1 LTDRGPDGIPEKEGA
16 MNDRTIEERYRLARE
31 QYAELGV
38 DTEEALAA
46 LRGVPL
52 SVHCWQGDD
61 VGGFETGSDGIL
73 SGGIA
78 TTGAYPG
85 KARTMT
91 ELRQDLGELWKLLPG
106 KHRLA
111 LHMSYGDFGGKRVDR
126 DAIEGRHFDSWL
138 AWAAECGI
146 KLDMNGTFFSHPKAA
161 AGMTLASKDEA
172 VRRFWVEHARRTRAA
187 SAHIGRT
194 QRDACI
200 DNLWIPDGMKDV
212 TVDRAGYRRQ
222 LERSLD
228 EIFASAYPA
237 AETRDALEGKLFGI
251 GSETYVVGSHEF
263 YLAYAAKHG
272 LMVTLDSGH
281 YHPTEGIADK
291 ISALLAFF
299 DELMVHISR
308 GIRWDSDH
316 VVVLNDESRA
326 ILEEVVRSGR
336 MDRVHLG
343 LDFFDAS
350 INRIGA
356 WTVGARSVLKAI
368 LLALLEPREKLV
380 ASEEAGDYFGR
391 MQLLELAK
399 TMPFGAVWDHHCLQ
413 AGAPVESEVL
423 GRVAAYDAAVT
434 RARR

>member
-1 LTDRGPDGIPEKEGA
+1 MDDR
-16 MNDRTIEERYRLARE
+16 RIEDRYRRARE

-38 DTEEALAA
+38 DTEGALAA
-46 LRGVPL
+46 LRRVPL

-61 VGGFETGSDGIL
+61 VNGFETGADGIL

-78 TTGAYPG
+78 ATGNYPG
-85 KARTMT
+85 RARTMA
-91 ELRQDLGELWKLLPG
+91 ELRQDLDELWKLLPG

-126 DAIEGRHFDSWL
+126 DEIEGKHFDSWL
-138 AWAAECGI
+138 AWAAGCGV
-146 KLDMNGTFFSHPKAA
+146 KLDMNGTFFSHPNAA

-172 VRRFWVEHARRTRAA
+172 VRRFWVEHARRARAA
-187 SAHIGRT
+187 STHIGRR
-194 QRDACI
+194 QGDPCI
-200 DNLWIPDGMKDV
+200 DNLWIPDGMKDAA
-212 TVDRAGYRRQ
+212 VDRAGYRRQ
-222 LERSLD
+222 LAKSLD
-228 EIFASAYPA
+228 EIFATAYPP

-251 GSETYVVGSHEF
+251 GSESYVVGSHEF
-263 YLAYAAKHG
+263 YLAYAMKHG

-281 YHPTEGIADK
+281 YHPTESVADK
-291 ISALLAFF
+291 ISALLLFL

-350 INRIGA
+350 INRIVA

-368 LLALLEPREKLV
+368 LLALLEPRAKLV
-380 ASEEAGDYFGR
+380 ACEEAGDYFGR

-399 TMPFGAVWDHHCLQ
+399 MLPFGAVWDHHCLL

-423 GRVAAYDAAVT
+423 GRISAYDAAVT
-434 RARR
+434 RRRG

>member
-1 LTDRGPDGIPEKEGA
+1 

-38 DTEEALAA
+38 DTDRARAA
-46 LRGVPL
+46 LGGVSL

-61 VGGFETGSDGIL
+61 VGGFEAGSDGVL

-78 TTGAYPG
+78 ATGSYPG
-85 KARTMT
+85 KARTLD
-91 ELRQDLGELWKLLPG
+91 ELRQDLAELWRLLPG
-106 KHRLA
+106 RHRLA
-111 LHMSYGDFGGKRVDR
+111 LHMIYGDFGGRRVDR
-126 DAIEGRHFDSWL
+126 DAAEPRHFDSWL
-138 AWAAECGI
+138 AWAASCGV

-161 AGMTLASKDEA
+161 SGMTLASKDEA
-172 VRRFWVEHARRTRAA
+172 IRRFWVEHALRTRAV

-222 LERSLD
+222 LLKSLD
-228 EIFASAYPA
+228 EIFATPYPRTD
-237 AETRDALEGKLFGI
+237 TRDALEGKLFGI
-251 GSETYVVGSHEF
+251 GSESYVVGSHEF

-281 YHPTEGIADK
+281 YHPTESVADK
-291 ISALLAFF
+291 ISALLLFF

-308 GIRWDSDH
+308 GVRWDSDH

-326 ILEEVVRSGR
+326 ILEEVVRSDR

-368 LLALLEPREKLV
+368 LLALLEPRAKLV
-380 ASEEAGDYFGR
+380 ACEEGGDYFGR

-399 TMPFGAVWDHHCLQ
+399 TLPFGAVWDHHCLL

-423 GRVAAYDAAVT
+423 GRIGEYDAAVT
-434 RARR
+434 RRRG

>member
-1 LTDRGPDGIPEKEGA
+1 
-16 MNDRTIEERYRLARE
+16 MNDRRIEERYRRARE

-38 DTEEALAA
+38 DTEGALAA
-46 LRGVPL
+46 LRRVPL
-52 SVHCWQGDD
+52 SVQCWQGDD
-61 VGGFETGSDGIL
+61 VGGFETGADGIL

-78 TTGAYPG
+78 ATGNYPG
-85 KARTMT
+85 KARTMA

-111 LHMSYGDFGGKRVDR
+111 LHMSYGDFDGRRVDR
-126 DAIEGRHFDSWL
+126 DAVEPSHFDSWL
-138 AWAAECGI
+138 AWAAGCDI
-146 KLDMNGTFFSHPKAA
+146 RLDMNGTFFSHPKAA

-172 VRRFWVEHARRTRAA
+172 VRGFWVEHARRTRAA
-187 SAHIGRT
+187 SAHIGRK
-194 QRDACI
+194 QGDACI
-200 DNLWIPDGMKDV
+200 DNLWIPDGMKDA

-222 LERSLD
+222 LAKSLD
-228 EIFASAYPA
+228 EIFATAYPA
-237 AETRDALEGKLFGI
+237 SQTRDALEGKLFGI
-251 GSETYVVGSHEF
+251 GSESYVVGSHEF

-281 YHPTEGIADK
+281 YHPTESVADK
-291 ISALLAFF
+291 ISALLLFF

-308 GIRWDSDH
+308 GVRWDSDH

-326 ILEEVVRSGR
+326 ILEEVVRSDR

-368 LLALLEPREKLV
+368 LLALLEPRAMLV
-380 ASEEAGDYFGR
+380 ACEEGGDYFGR

-399 TMPFGAVWDHHCLQ
+399 TLPFGAVWDHHCLL

-423 GRVAAYDAAVT
+423 GRISDYDAAVT
-434 RARR
+434 RRRG

>member
-1 LTDRGPDGIPEKEGA
+1 MGDR
-16 MNDRTIEERYRLARE
+16 RIEERYRLARE

-38 DTEEALAA
+38 DTEGALAA
-46 LRGVPL
+46 LRRVPL

-61 VGGFETGSDGIL
+61 VGGFETGADGTL
-73 SGGIA
+73 GGGIA
-78 TTGAYPG
+78 ATGTYPG
-85 KARTMT
+85 KARTMA
-91 ELRQDLGELWKLLPG
+91 ELREDLERLWKLLPG
-106 KHRLA
+106 AHRLA

-126 DAIEGRHFDSWL
+126 DAVEPAHFGSWL
-138 AWAAECGI
+138 AWAGSCGV

-161 AGMTLASKDEA
+161 AGMTLASKDES
-172 VRRFWVEHARRTRAA
+172 VRRFWVEHARRTRAV
-187 SAHIGRT
+187 SAHIGRA
-194 QRDACI
+194 QGDACI

-212 TVDRAGYRRQ
+212 PVDRAGYRRQ
-222 LERSLD
+222 LAKSLD
-228 EIFASAYPA
+228 EIFATAYPA
-237 AETRDALEGKLFGI
+237 AETRDALEGKLFGL
-251 GSETYVVGSHEF
+251 GSESYVVGSHEF
-263 YLAYAAKHG
+263 YLAYAARHG

-281 YHPTEGIADK
+281 YHPTESIADK

-316 VVVLNDESRA
+316 VVVLNDDSRA

-350 INRIGA
+350 INRLGA

-368 LLALLEPREKLV
+368 LLALLEPRAALV
-380 ASEEAGDYFGR
+380 AREEAGDYFGR

-399 TMPFGAVWDHHCLQ
+399 TMPFGAVWDHHCLL
-413 AGAPVESEVL
+413 AGVPVESEVL
-423 GRVAAYDAAVT
+423 GRIGEYDAAVT
-434 RARR
+434 RRRG